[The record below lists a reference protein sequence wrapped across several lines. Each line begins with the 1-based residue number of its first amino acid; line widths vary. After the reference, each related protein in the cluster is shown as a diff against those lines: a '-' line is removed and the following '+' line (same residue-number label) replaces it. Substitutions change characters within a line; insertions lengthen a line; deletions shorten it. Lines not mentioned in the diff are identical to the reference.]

1 MAISKHVGWTFFFVL
16 LLAIALPVKA
26 VVLQNYTIALPVG
39 SSDHGQPGLLCTP
52 TKSID
57 LLTFFLLNYLAHA
70 ATVLTKPGE
79 RADDFFV
86 SVVGSLLFPAL
97 GLYRGIEAILCGAV
111 FVRGDDLR
119 KAAKSSALCLV
130 VRGADWR
137 PRDGECVENAILKK
151 KRNHQEPC
159 IETNKNWEGGKGE
172 EKEVV
177 QSHLITHSPP
187 YMFSKFGCPVFVYRR
202 IIHGRHTLPTGYRF
216 AILPH
221 DAKFESLPTALGG
234 QRLHVEISA
243 TYNTV
248 KALIA
253 LAQSAYALS
262 TLYRARGDQIERF
275 GYAAFGLT
283 VAPYA
288 VMSIMNLVGN
298 LCRPEYPSLY
308 MVESSTMDEARS
320 RGGLFEGAVG
330 RIQEEAN
337 SRCTCDFR
345 DGQDVDEL
353 HFAAGPSDEVEAHF
367 CTTSS
372 SASRKL
378 LTVLEPKLKRPIRR
392 IDSTSESVTCSRAS
406 SSCRSTMHTHGILSL
421 PTKLNYQHTDRDALL
436 LIPCHAPIA
445 RKSTSTTSPDVSSK
459 PHQLSALKLRRTY
472 PFFSH
477 YTYFPTYK
485 LSHHLTTA
493 LRWRILKYTL
503 TTLISLLPL
512 LITGLM
518 SNFYIGTIPPR
529 ESSTWRG
536 FVLQWLAFGSI
547 TGLWW
552 VFDQEGKDAL
562 SSERVQMGPWWR
574 VVVYIVSSAPAV
586 GGYVSVGQMVDRYGM
601 CVWVGD

>member
-1 MAISKHVGWTFFFVL
+1 MAMSTHVGRTFFYVL
-16 LLAIALPVKA
+16 LLAVALPVKA

-52 TKSID
+52 TKPID

-137 PRDGECVENAILKK
+137 PRGGECVKDAILKRK
-151 KRNHQEPC
+151 INHPEPC
-159 IETNKNWEGGKGE
+159 IETTKSWEGEKVEG
-172 EKEVV
+172 KEVA

-202 IIHGRHTLPTGYRF
+202 IIHGRHILPAGYRF

-221 DAKFESLPTALGG
+221 DAEFENSSTSRGS
-234 QRLHVEISA
+234 QHLHVEISA
-243 TYNTV
+243 TYNMV

-253 LAQSAYALS
+253 LAQSAYALT
-262 TLYRARGDQIERF
+262 TLYRARGDQIEQF

-308 MVESSTMDEARS
+308 LVESSTMDEARS
-320 RGGLFEGAVG
+320 RGGLFDGAVA
-330 RIQEEAN
+330 RVQEEAN
-337 SRCTCDFR
+337 SRCTGDFR
-345 DGQDVDEL
+345 DGQDVDEV

-372 SASRKL
+372 TASRKL
-378 LTVLEPKLKRPIRR
+378 LTVLKPKIKRPVGR
-392 IDSTSESVTCSRAS
+392 IDSISESATSSPAS
-406 SSCRSTMHTHGILSL
+406 SSCRSTIHTHVILPL
-421 PTKLNYQHTDRDALL
+421 PTKLNYHRTDQDALL

-445 RKSTSTTSPDVSSK
+445 RKSTVATSSDVTST
-459 PHQLSALKLRRTY
+459 PHQISAFKLRRTY

-477 YTYFPTYK
+477 YTYFPSYK
-485 LSHHLTTA
+485 PSRHLTTA

-518 SNFYIGTIPPR
+518 SKFYIGTIPPR

-536 FVLQWLAFGSI
+536 FVLQWLAFGSV

-552 VFDQEGKDAL
+552 VLDQEGKDAL

-586 GGYVSVGQMVDRYGM
+586 GGFVSVGQMVDRYGM